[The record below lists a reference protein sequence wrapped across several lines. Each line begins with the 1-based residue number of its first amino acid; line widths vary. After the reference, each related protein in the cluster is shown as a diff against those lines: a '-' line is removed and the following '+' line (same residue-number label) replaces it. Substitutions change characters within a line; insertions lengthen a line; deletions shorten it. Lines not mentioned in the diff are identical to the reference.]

1 MVTTKKFGRV
11 TAMLLALV
19 MLLTLVPFQS
29 FAAGVP
35 AEDLVLKDGV
45 TVALSSDMTE
55 DQVKKA
61 LFDALVENPEGANYQ
76 DYEWEYECE
85 GKLTPGLTWGN
96 KGWGSVDGFDSKH
109 LLSTYVH
116 PALKD
121 NKDDTWPVRL
131 AGTGSSV
138 TISKV
143 SSSTVN
149 YNYDALMGSVLVND
163 AQVSGTVTGVSPAAD
178 LQFTVVPKEGYKVAS
193 VTVNG
198 QAVEAVDGVYTVLP
212 VATTDI
218 DVTFVEDGT
227 FYNVTVSA
235 GEGVT
240 VKMDGNVVSGDV
252 KVAEGVEYTFEY
264 VPDDNTSV
272 KAVKLGEDDVTSDV
286 AFANYVGTQ
295 KLTFTGDT
303 TLAVESVAKSA
314 QLVLTKTTEVPV
326 AINADGSFNY
336 DGIRANLIS
345 ALIDK
350 AQSIGVD
357 FTAENVVFEQY
368 VYYYTSSVFGD
379 VQGVSQQWVSLEGTE
394 EGPILGSFYHPIS
407 IGSNHL
413 RIAFTGNDQFRPTDY
428 IEFDVTL
435 VDVGNAVIAVKEN
448 PTVTLTETTV
458 GNIDYSTLKQDIFDA
473 AIDTASSLP
482 ADLTLEDLELT
493 VPENITESGK
503 YSVTAR
509 YPGSVNYRETTV
521 TFDVQVNVVKCPTAD
536 IALKA
541 DTVDRSS

>member
-29 FAAGVP
+29 FAADVP
-35 AEDLVLKDGV
+35 AAADLTLKDGV
-45 TVALSSDMTE
+45 TVAISSDMTE
-55 DQVKKA
+55 DQVKQV
-61 LFDALVENPEGANYQ
+61 LFNALVSNPEGANYQ
-76 DYEWEYECE
+76 DYSWEYQCE
-85 GKLTPGLTWGN
+85 GKVALSWGN
-96 KGWGSVDGFDSKH
+96 KSWGSVNGFTSKY
-109 LLSTYVH
+109 LLTTYNH

-121 NKDDTWPVRL
+121 NQDDPWPVRL
-131 AGTGSSV
+131 VQRDGDTIVSQSNEV
-138 TISKV
+138 TITKV
-143 SSSTVN
+143 SSCTVN
-149 YNYDALMGSVLVND
+149 YNYELTQGSVYVND

-198 QAVEAVDGVYTVLP
+198 EAVEAVDGVYTVLP

-227 FYNVTVSA
+227 FYNVTVNA

-240 VKMDGNVVSGDV
+240 VKMDGNVVSGNV

-264 VPDDNTSV
+264 IPDDSTSV
-272 KAVKLGEDDVTSDV
+272 KAVKLGEDDVTSEV
-286 AFANYVGTQ
+286 SFANYVGTQ

-314 QLVLTKTTEVPV
+314 ELVLTGTTEVPV
-326 AINADGSFNY
+326 AINADGTFNF

-413 RIAFTGNDQFRPTDY
+413 RVAFTGNDQFRPTDY
-428 IEFDVTL
+428 VEFDVVLT
-435 VDVGNAVIAVKEN
+435 DVGNAVIAVK
-448 PTVTLTETTV
+448 
-458 GNIDYSTLKQDIFDA
+458 DYS
-473 AIDTASSLP
+473 
-482 ADLTLEDLELT
+482 
-493 VPENITESGK
+493 
-503 YSVTAR
+503 
-509 YPGSVNYRETTV
+509 YRDNCRKHRLFNT
-521 TFDVQVNVVKCPTAD
+521 
-536 IALKA
+536 
-541 DTVDRSS
+541 